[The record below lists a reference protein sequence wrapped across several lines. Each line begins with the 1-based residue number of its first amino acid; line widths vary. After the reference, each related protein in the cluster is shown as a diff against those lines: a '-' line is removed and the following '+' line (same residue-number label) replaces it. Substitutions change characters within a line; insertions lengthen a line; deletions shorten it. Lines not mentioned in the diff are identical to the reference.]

1 MSLHGTYDDQNIF
14 AKIIR
19 GEAPAVKL
27 LETEDVIAFMD
38 VFPQSKGHCLIVPK
52 TPARNLLELPADAAQ
67 AAIVEVKRLAEA
79 TEKALNPDGIT
90 VVQFNGAPA
99 GQSVFHIHFHVIPQW
114 EGETLPG
121 HGHTGMADMAELE
134 SLAEQ
139 IRAKL

>member
-19 GEAPAVKL
+19 GEAPCVKL

-52 TPARNLLELPADAAQ
+52 TPARNLLELPAQAAQ
-67 AAIVEVKRLAEA
+67 AAIVQVKRLAEA
-79 TEKALNPDGIT
+79 AEAALKPDGVT

-114 EGETLPG
+114 EGEALPG
-121 HGHTGMADMAELE
+121 HGHTCMADMAELE
-134 SLAEQ
+134 ALAEQ
-139 IRAKL
+139 IRAEL